1 MENGEMAVEMGPDME
16 AMGQAAGGI
25 GIVALVIYVAIA
37 LLMIISLWKL
47 FSKAGQ
53 PGWAAIIPVYQTV
66 VMLQIAGK
74 PIWWIILM
82 MLVPFVNIVVAIM
95 MVAGIAKNFGKGT
108 GFVLGMLFLP
118 IIFWPILGL
127 GSAEYA
133 PVEA

>member
-1 MENGEMAVEMGPDME
+1 MEETVTMEMAPDLE
-16 AMGQAAGGI
+16 AMGQAAGGVGII
-25 GIVALVIYVAIA
+25 GLVIYVAIA

-53 PGWAAIIPVYQTV
+53 PGWASIIPIYQTV
-66 VMLQIAGK
+66 VMLQVAGK
-74 PIWWIILM
+74 PIWWIILLFVPIANIVIVIM
-82 MLVPFVNIVVAIM
+82 ML
-95 MVAGIAKNFGKGT
+95 AGIAKNFGKGV
-108 GFVLGMLFLP
+108 GFVFGMIFLP

>member
-1 MENGEMAVEMGPDME
+1 MDETMTMEMAPDLE
-16 AMGQAAGGI
+16 AMGQTAGGVGII
-25 GIVALVIYVAIA
+25 GLVIYVAIA

-53 PGWAAIIPVYQTV
+53 PGWASIIPIYQTV
-66 VMLQIAGK
+66 VMLQVAGK
-74 PIWWIILM
+74 PIWWIILLFVPIANIVIVIM
-82 MLVPFVNIVVAIM
+82 ML
-95 MVAGIAKNFGKGT
+95 AGIAKNFGKGV
-108 GFVLGMLFLP
+108 GFVFGMIFLP